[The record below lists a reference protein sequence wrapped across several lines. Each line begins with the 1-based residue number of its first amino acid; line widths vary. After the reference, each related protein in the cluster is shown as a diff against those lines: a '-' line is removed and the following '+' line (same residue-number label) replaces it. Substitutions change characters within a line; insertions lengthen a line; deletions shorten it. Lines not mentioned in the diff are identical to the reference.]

1 MERIFEKREK
11 RIERKFIERPLM
23 VRGVGDNQD
32 FMESNEERQ
41 ARAELA
47 KELEKDRLS
56 LPVKVQA
63 RMVADDI
70 QEQSIERKVEKLM
83 ELADAQGV
91 AFAVEVAEKINDSL
105 LMDKFYDALIQD
117 NLFRKYLNK

>member
-1 MERIFEKREK
+1 MERIFEKKEK
-11 RIERKFIERPLM
+11 RIERKFVERPLM
-23 VRGVGDNQD
+23 VRGVGDNQE

-47 KELEKDRLS
+47 EELEKDRLS
-56 LPVKVQA
+56 LPVKMQA

-70 QEQSIERKVEKLM
+70 QEQSIERRVQKLM
-83 ELADAQGV
+83 ELADAHGV

-105 LMDKFYDALIQD
+105 LMDKFYDALIED

>member
-23 VRGVGDNQD
+23 VRGIGDNQD

-47 KELEKDRLS
+47 EELEKNRLS

-70 QEQSIERKVEKLM
+70 QEQNIERRVQKLM